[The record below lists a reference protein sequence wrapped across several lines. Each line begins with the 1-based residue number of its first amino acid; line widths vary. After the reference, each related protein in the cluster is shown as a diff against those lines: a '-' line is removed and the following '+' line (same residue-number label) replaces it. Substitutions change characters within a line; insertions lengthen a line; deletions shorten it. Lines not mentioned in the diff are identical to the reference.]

1 MSVPRIFCYNDV
13 MQRIIGID
21 PGYDRLGFGVIE
33 GEKALAFGII
43 TTTRGE
49 MAGRLHEIAVDI
61 RVLLDTHKPEVLVI
75 EELFFAKNVTTAL
88 KVAEVRG
95 VVMMLAAERE
105 IRVIEVKPVEVKMAL
120 TGYGKADKKQMQ
132 DMTKVVFKLKS
143 IPKPDD
149 AADALAIAWAGMNR

>member
-1 MSVPRIFCYNDV
+1 M
-13 MQRIIGID
+13 GID

-33 GEKALAFGII
+33 GDKALAYGII
-43 TTTRGE
+43 TTPKGE
-49 MAGRLHEIAVDI
+49 TAERLREIAVDL
-61 RVLLDTHKPEVLVI
+61 RALLEQYTPTKLVI

-95 VVMMLAAERE
+95 VVMMLAAERG
-105 IRVIEVKPVEVKMAL
+105 ICVVEVKPVEVKMAL

-132 DMTKVVFKLKS
+132 EMTKLVFKLTT

-149 AADALAIAWAGMNR
+149 AADALAIAWIGANR